1 MSHPLI
7 SHSEDLTRLSDD
19 GYALAIREGTLIV
32 EDIPY
37 ESAGSIKR
45 GAFVCG
51 IEDDT
56 NRTLPPGDH
65 TIWWS
70 GDEPNASLMGLPK
83 SPVCSR
89 DEQMIAG
96 VQVRF
101 QLSIKKRSPDGTW
114 ENYVDYFDKIST
126 YADFLTRSAKAIDAS
141 ATARSNRVISFEES
155 ESVFTYRD
163 GTAGVRGI
171 DLINKKVEHEIV
183 AIVGTGGTGSYIL
196 DFVARTPVAEI
207 HLFDD
212 DILKAHNGY
221 RYPSAVPKEDIQE
234 RLHKAKFLSDKYSKF
249 RRGIFPHIE
258 PVFEQL
264 PKSLLSATFVF
275 LAIDSPRD
283 KRGIVSSL
291 LRLKMPFVH
300 VGIGI
305 NIRRP
310 TPHDSLFQ
318 ALAAVTLMAPEDD
331 WNLDLA
337 AKYIGFSD
345 PEEQGIYSS
354 NAQIVELNALNA
366 ALAVL
371 QWKKYRGVYVSGKEI
386 DTSYDTE
393 LHLLAKRTATER

>member
-7 SHSEDLTRLSDD
+7 SHSEDLIRLLDE
-19 GYALAIREGTLIV
+19 GYALAIRDGTLIV

-45 GAFVCG
+45 GALVCG

-65 TIWWS
+65 TMWWS
-70 GDEPNASLMGLPK
+70 GDEPNASLMELPK
-83 SPVCSR
+83 SPVCSS
-89 DEQMIAG
+89 DEQTIAG

-114 ENYVDYFDKIST
+114 INYDDYFDKVST
-126 YADFLTRSAKAIDAS
+126 YAGFLTRSATSIDSS

-155 ESVFTYRD
+155 ESVFMYRD

-171 DLINKKVEHEIV
+171 DLINKKVEREIV
-183 AIVGTGGTGSYIL
+183 AIIGTGGTGSYIL

-221 RYPSAVPKEDIQE
+221 RYPAAVSKEEIQD
-234 RLHKAKFLSDKYSKF
+234 RPNKAKYLADKYSKF
-249 RRGIFPHIE
+249 RRRIFPHIE
-258 PVFEQL
+258 PVLGQL
-264 PKSLLSATFVF
+264 PESLLSATFVF
-275 LAIDSPRD
+275 LAIDRPRD
-283 KRGIVSSL
+283 KYSIVSSL
-291 LRLKMPFVH
+291 LQLKIPFVH
-300 VGIGI
+300 VGMGVHV
-305 NIRRP
+305 RR
-310 TPHDSLFQ
+310 TPDDSLFQ
-318 ALAAVTLMAPEDD
+318 ALTAVTLLAPDDD

-337 AKYIGFSD
+337 GKYIGFSD
-345 PEEQGIYSS
+345 PEERDFYSS

-366 ALAVL
+366 ALAVI
-371 QWKKYRGVYVSGKEI
+371 QWKKYRGVYVSHEEI

-393 LHLLAKRTATER
+393 LHVLTKRTVAER